1 VTLKSIPEIQRKN
14 FRPPFDWWDFFKD
27 ADRHAFRFDASDFDM
42 LNAWWLVEVATL
54 AYSEPDFARSTFARA
69 GLPEVR
75 FFDGKST
82 QCYVAGNDD
91 FIIVAFRGTELRSRG
106 EHAMAYDVLVDI
118 QINLVPDEGGGRT
131 HSGFRKAV
139 DEIWQDREEEGQH
152 ITGLKTSL
160 DQLLERRGRPIWFTG
175 HSLGA
180 AVATLAARR
189 YGTARGLYAFASPRV
204 GDAEYRDRFSI
215 PSYRFANDK
224 DIVPHLP
231 PEGLYQHV
239 GSLKFIDAA
248 HRVGDEET
256 NAPGGVLSA
265 LFDEIREITTQR
277 GKGDVF
283 SLPDWMIHHV
293 PVLYCVHIW
302 NNYIQQQG

>member
-1 VTLKSIPEIQRKN
+1 
-14 FRPPFDWWDFFKD
+14 
-27 ADRHAFRFDASDFDM
+27 M
-42 LNAWWLVEVATL
+42 LNAWWLVEAATL
-54 AYSEPDFARSTFARA
+54 AYSDPDFARTAFARA
-69 GLPEVR
+69 GLPDVR

-106 EHAMAYDVLVDI
+106 EHAMVYDVLVDV
-118 QINLVPDEGGGRT
+118 QVNLVPDEGGGRT
-131 HSGFRKAV
+131 HSGFRKAL
-139 DEIWQDREEEGQH
+139 DEVWQDREEEGKH

-160 DQLLERRGRPIWFTG
+160 DQLLERRCRPIWFTG
-175 HSLGA
+175 HSLGG

-189 YGTARGLYAFASPRV
+189 YGTARGLYTFASPRV
-204 GDAEYRDRFSI
+204 GDAEFRDRFSL
-215 PSYRFANDK
+215 PCYRFANDN
-224 DIVPHLP
+224 DMVCHFP

-248 HRVGDEET
+248 HRISDEET
-256 NAPGGVLSA
+256 KSPGGVLSA
-265 LFDEIREITTQR
+265 VYDEILEFATQL
-277 GKGDVF
+277 GKKNLF
-283 SLPDWMIHHV
+283 SLPGWMIQHV